1 MDKRFDTVA
10 AAVADN
16 KDGSTVLVGG
26 FGDAGTPATL
36 IDALIDKGARNLTL
50 VSNNAGG
57 GLTGL
62 ARLLDRGQVRR
73 ILCSYPRS
81 AGSVVFERLYA
92 AGEIELEVVPRG
104 TLAERIRAAGA
115 GIGAFHTPTGVGT
128 DLAEGKEV
136 RTIDGRDYPLE
147 QPIDAEVAL
156 VKGKRADRWGNTT
169 YDKSARNFGPIMRMA
184 ATTTIVEVDEI
195 VALGALDP
203 EAVVTPGLF
212 VNRVVLSH
220 SKSPAEATP

>member
-1 MDKRFDTVA
+1 LDKRFDTVA
-10 AAVADN
+10 AAMADI

-36 IDALIDKGARNLTL
+36 IDALIDQGARDLTL
-50 VSNNAGG
+50 VSNNAGA

-62 ARLLDRGQVRR
+62 ARLLDHGQVRR

-81 AGSVVFERLYA
+81 AGSIVFERLYA
-92 AGEIELEVVPRG
+92 AGEIELEVVPQG

-115 GIGAFHTPTGVGT
+115 GIGAFYTPTGVGT
-128 DLAEGKEV
+128 DLAVGKEV
-136 RTIDGRDYPLE
+136 RTIDGKDYLLE
-147 QPIDAEVAL
+147 RPIHADVAL

-169 YDKSARNFGPIMRMA
+169 YDKSARNFGPIMCMA

-195 VALGALDP
+195 VDLGALDP
-203 EAVVTPGLF
+203 ETVVTPGLF
-212 VNRVVLSH
+212 VDRVVLSH
-220 SKSPAEATP
+220 PKVSEEAAP